1 MIKPG
6 KNLTRK
12 STPARVLVTI
22 FGKPWGNHAK
32 LPNQDVSENN
42 PHEHPE
48 SDEPNA
54 KRVKHHG
61 DSISHQS
68 LEPILNPQ
76 PADGTMT
83 ASGDQEPQS
92 SQTPELGQHGPN
104 LKCLNAEQRQQLNR
118 MHVNLGHRTPQL
130 LGNVLRDQGWS
141 SEAIEGIKDTHCPT
155 CFEHQRPKISRPS
168 HLSEPKS
175 FNDLVSIDAVKWTSE
190 QGNQFTFHRMIDSGT
205 NYHVAFVCDNMARPK
220 K

>member
-1 MIKPG
+1 MAESDSACTAESLTILELAQKVFPDFQIQAIEGCKEADRFRVPPAGRSKENGPFRITMGSHRNKPGNVHDKPG

-12 STPARVLVTI
+12 STPARVFVTI

-104 LKCLNAEQRQQLNR
+104 LKCLNAEQRQQLKR
-118 MHVNLGHRTPQL
+118 MHVNLGHRTP
-130 LGNVLRDQGWS
+130 S
-141 SEAIEGIKDTHCPT
+141 S
-155 CFEHQRPKISRPS
+155 
-168 HLSEPKS
+168 
-175 FNDLVSIDAVKWTSE
+175 
-190 QGNQFTFHRMIDSGT
+190 
-205 NYHVAFVCDNMARPK
+205 
-220 K
+220 